1 VCRKPGPPRDIK
13 THLSATGLGRER
25 FPGTKRNAFG
35 QHEWMIFRGQEPSA
49 ALSGGAVRGKAKWLG
64 SSRVKIQSLIGRPAR
79 MARLRMGWTDR
90 HTATDEL
97 GAKVSGTSAR
107 RVGKR
112 LSRCLRATREPLNNP
127 TGNAKP
133 STLFEARVSGAAEPS
148 GCAAAIQGACIP
160 SGMLA
165 TRVCWIKNR
174 PSGAFR
180 KSSNRDGVRLR
191 RLFGERENGRR
202 TGDRTTFG
210 ETGPAGWDG
219 G

>member
-1 VCRKPGPPRDIK
+1 
-13 THLSATGLGRER
+13 
-25 FPGTKRNAFG
+25 
-35 QHEWMIFRGQEPSA
+35 MIFRGREPSA
-49 ALSGGAVRGKAKWLG
+49 ALSGGAVRGKAKWPG
-64 SSRVKIQSLIGRPAR
+64 NSRVKIQSLIGRPAR

-148 GCAAAIQGACIP
+148 GCAAAIQGHTSLRGCWLPGSAGSRIGLRALFESP
-160 SGMLA
+160 A
-165 TRVCWIKNR
+165 TGTGFDFADSLENAKTGGGPGIGR
-174 PSGAFR
+174 PSGKPVQRVGTVDRFAFR
-180 KSSNRDGVRLR
+180 GVSRNKSGRHIDQGAKRVRPWLCQG
-191 RLFGERENGRR
+191 RLG
-202 TGDRTTFG
+202 
-210 ETGPAGWDG
+210 
-219 G
+219 